1 MDVDKCVELH
11 NKILEHGWLHSG
23 KTTEDFKQN
32 RQTWFDY
39 HGDHAETISDL
50 LSPDLIAFLEGAY
63 VIDYEDGHS
72 FFYFVSGLSGPVNIQ
87 EQMETL
93 NSVCEE
99 EGETRY
105 VLLYIMNYSFG
116 SHPVGLM

>member
-23 KTTEDFKQN
+23 KTIEDFGQK
-32 RQTWFDY
+32 RQTWFDQ
-39 HGDHAETISDL
+39 HGDQAEAISDL
-50 LSPDLIAFLEGAY
+50 LSPDLIAFLERAYEIHCDGA
-63 VIDYEDGHS
+63 HS
-72 FFYFVSGLSGPVNIQ
+72 FFYYVGGLAGPVNIQ
-87 EQMETL
+87 EQMESL
-93 NSVCEE
+93 NLVCEE

-105 VLLYIMNYSFG
+105 VLLYMMNCDFG